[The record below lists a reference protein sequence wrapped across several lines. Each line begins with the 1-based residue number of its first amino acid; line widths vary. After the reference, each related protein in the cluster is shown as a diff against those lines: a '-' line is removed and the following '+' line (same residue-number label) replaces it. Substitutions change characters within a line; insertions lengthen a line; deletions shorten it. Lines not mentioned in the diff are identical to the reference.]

1 LTHGAV
7 CSERNSSLFSWY
19 KTNARD
25 LPWRRTVD
33 PYPILVSEV
42 MLQQTQVSRV
52 EPKFE
57 AFIDQWPCVEEL
69 AAADTHELLTA
80 WSGLGYNGR
89 VLRLREAARSI
100 VVDGWP
106 TSIAGLQQL
115 PGIGP
120 YTACAVGSIAFGIE
134 TPAIDTNLRRILSRW
149 AGEPISGSSL
159 ESYATDVLGEPAGDW
174 NQALMDLGSTICT
187 TRDPACGDCP
197 VARWCLDPSV
207 YEAPRRQSVF
217 SGSNRQLRGALVRAQ
232 LAGDD
237 IYEAGSKLDRPAN
250 EIARAIASLTEEG
263 LLT

>member
-1 LTHGAV
+1 MTYGAV
-7 CSERNSSLFSWY
+7 GSERNRSLFVWY
-19 KTNARD
+19 ETNARD

-52 EPKFE
+52 EPKFN
-57 AFIDQWPCVEEL
+57 AFMDQWSSVEEL
-69 AAADTHELLTA
+69 ADADTHELLTA

-100 VVDGWP
+100 AVNGWP
-106 TSIAGLQQL
+106 VSIKGLQQL

-120 YTACAVGSIAFGIE
+120 YTAAAVGSIAFGTA

-149 AGEPISGSSL
+149 AGEPMTGSML
-159 ESYATDVLGEPAGDW
+159 ESYAADVFGEPAGDW

-187 TRDPACGDCP
+187 TRDPSCGECP
-197 VARWCLDPSV
+197 VATWCLDPTV
-207 YEAPRRQSVF
+207 YEAPRRQPTF
-217 SGSNRQLRGALVRAQ
+217 NGSRRQLRGALVRAQ

-237 IYEAGSKLDRPAN
+237 LYEAGRKLDRPVKEVAQT
-250 EIARAIASLTEEG
+250 IASLTEEG
-263 LLT
+263 LLM